1 MGIDHFLSTF
11 AFMHSWVDYFLVCNN
26 HENHNNIRF
35 QMWTTIFKC
44 HVVMRSFHDQPE
56 RTSKTERWRLYALIS
71 PFGCAFVYVMW
82 IHLNN
87 SLASWKMHKII
98 LSIQWKWNAVFW
110 WQCLW
115 PMRLARPSQCE
126 SHAFSLSLA
135 PSLSMCV
142 FFNGYHFT
150 QTLPLFGVLYFDTLY
165 CVVYVLSDR
174 ECACSRSQGYCCK
187 NILTCTF
194 T

>member
-1 MGIDHFLSTF
+1 MPCGDALVSWSTRENKQDRALATVCIDF
-11 AFMHSWVDYFLVCNN
+11 AFWLC
-26 HENHNNIRF
+26 I
-35 QMWTTIFKC
+35 C
-44 HVVMRSFHDQPE
+44 
-56 RTSKTERWRLYALIS
+56 
-71 PFGCAFVYVMW
+71 VYVMW

-126 SHAFSLSLA
+126 SHAFSLSLS
-135 PSLSMCV
+135 PPFYQCVCFSMDTILHKH
-142 FFNGYHFT
+142 YHCLAFCISI
-150 QTLPLFGVLYFDTLY
+150 LY

>member
-1 MGIDHFLSTF
+1 MKI
-11 AFMHSWVDYFLVCNN
+11 
-26 HENHNNIRF
+26 I
-35 QMWTTIFKC
+35 TTYVFKC
-44 HVVMRSFHDQPE
+44 E
-56 RTSKTERWRLYALIS
+56 RQYSNAMWWCARFMINQREQARPSVGELYALIL

-126 SHAFSLSLA
+126 SHAFSLSLS
-135 PSLSMCV
+135 PLSINVCV
-142 FFNGYHFT
+142 FQWIPFYTNITIVWRSVFRCT
-150 QTLPLFGVLYFDTLY
+150 VL
-165 CVVYVLSDR
+165 
-174 ECACSRSQGYCCK
+174 CS
-187 NILTCTF
+187 ICTVRPGMCMF
-194 T
+194 KKSRLLL